1 MKIFNFCVSEE
12 TKLSCIQRM
21 LFNYVM
27 ELKSHFNC
35 VDECHLQSFYRLL
48 TLRKSVL
55 TQILNCLEKNEK
67 VVVFLD
73 FDVKGKEHSVL
84 FNVSSVDE
92 YSWDSLF
99 DGLSGNRSGLCLT
112 SAFNGDRAN
121 CPWLFLN
128 ESELRGKALA
138 KVFDI

>member
-1 MKIFNFCVSEE
+1 MRLFHYSVSQE
-12 TKLSCIQRM
+12 TKLNSIQRM

-27 ELKSHFNC
+27 ELKMRFNC
-35 VDECHLQSFYRLL
+35 VDEYQLQSFYRLL
-48 TLRKSVL
+48 SLRKSVL
-55 TQILNCLEKNEK
+55 TKILNCLEKNEK

-73 FDVKGKEHSVL
+73 FNVKGEEHSVM
-84 FNVSSVDE
+84 FNVSSVDK

-121 CPWLFLN
+121 SPWLFFN

-138 KVFDI
+138 KVLDF

>member
-1 MKIFNFCVSEE
+1 MRIFRNRVSDE
-12 TKLSCIQRM
+12 TKLDCIQRM

-27 ELKSHFNC
+27 QLKMRLNC
-35 VDECHLQSFYRLL
+35 VDEYHLQSFYRLL

-73 FDVKGKEHSVL
+73 FDVKGKEHSVM

-112 SAFNGDRAN
+112 SAFNGDRASS
-121 CPWLFLN
+121 PWLFLN